1 MIEFLKNWYM
11 FWGIYDVL
19 KIKYNGKYWNY
30 TLSSVKLDWK
40 LIASRIIIKVQ
51 EKVIPTTT

>member
-30 TLSSVKLDWK
+30 TLS
-40 LIASRIIIKVQ
+40 
-51 EKVIPTTT
+51 